1 MDPSN
6 PAERRSTL
14 DDPHDLNRFLEAQ
27 AAVYDRALSELR
39 DGRKRSHW
47 MWFIFPQ
54 LAGLGSSPMSHRYSI
69 RSIEEARE
77 YLAHPVLGRRLLECT
92 QAVLSVDDLSATEIL
107 GSPDDMKLR
116 SSATLFANVAGRGSV
131 FERILEKYYDGRRDS
146 RTEELLGGMSQGDG
160 PSKLPT

>member
-1 MDPSN
+1 MQKPS
-6 PAERRSTL
+6 L
-14 DDPHDLNRFLEAQ
+14 DDDHDLYRFIEAQ
-27 AAVYDRALSELR
+27 EAVYDRALSELR

-77 YLAHPVLGRRLLECT
+77 YLVHPVLGPRLIEC
-92 QAVLSVDDLSATEIL
+92 AEALLSLTNLSATEIL

-116 SSATLFANVAGRGSV
+116 SSATLFANVSERGSV
-131 FERILEKYYDGRRDS
+131 FERILEKYYDGQRDP
-146 RTEELLGGMSQGDG
+146 RTEELLGGQGQADG